1 VRVQF
6 ERSRPS
12 VDAPQI
18 GSFAPMPSSIRP
30 NAVSRCLAAAAVTG
44 CVLGDPGW
52 IYEATGGVPVQ
63 ESGLR
68 YDVKG
73 SSGLLVRVHASAF
86 TGSLT
91 AEVDVV
97 GSNVSLPSDA
107 HLALSLIDRSGRPL
121 PHYRGLPPSSGCRSG
136 GRAGSGFA
144 PTSLVCFAREAFE
157 IRPISGCSRNP
168 ELDQV
173 TLVIAGMGDGF
184 PSEVRVPMR
193 AK

>member
-1 VRVQF
+1 MRHGTLTTL
-6 ERSRPS
+6 
-12 VDAPQI
+12 QI
-18 GSFAPMPSSIRP
+18 GSFAPMPSKIRP
-30 NAVSRCLAAAAVTG
+30 DAVSRCLAAAAVTG

-52 IYEATGGVPVQ
+52 IYEATDGVPVQ

-73 SSGLLVRVHASAF
+73 PSGLLVRVHASAF

-97 GSNVSLPSDA
+97 GSEVSLPSDA
-107 HLALSLIDRSGRPL
+107 HLTLRILDRARRPL
-121 PHYRGLPPSSGCRSG
+121 PHYRGLPPSSGCRPG